1 MRCPKCQ
8 YITFDSAERCRNCGY
23 DFSLAEDLPPV
34 DLPMQDG
41 SPDGPLADFS
51 LSEADLQ
58 GTPAPPGAAASNT
71 SELPLF
77 RDRSRA
83 GRDADLDAPLVTPSA
98 IPRAPLAVR
107 RNTGLL
113 AKPRPRRESAPE
125 PRLALETA
133 EMPIVPEPMAP
144 PAVPVVD
151 GAAEAASATARG
163 IAGLIDLAIIGS
175 IDLAVLYFTLRIC
188 DLGLADV
195 RALPLAPLLAFY
207 ALVNG
212 GYFAAFVAAGGQTV
226 GKMATGIRV
235 IPGDPDGLP
244 PKRVSAGHAI
254 VRAAAYLVSALP
266 LGLGFVPG
274 FVGQE
279 RRALHDRLAD
289 TRVVRA

>member
-23 DFSLAEDLPPV
+23 DFSLAVDLPAV

-58 GTPAPPGAAASNT
+58 VTPTAPPLPSSNT
-71 SELPLF
+71 GELPLF
-77 RDRSRA
+77 RDRARA
-83 GRDADLDAPLVTPSA
+83 ERDVDAPLVTPSA
-98 IPRAPLAVR
+98 SPRPPLAVR
-107 RNTGLL
+107 RHTGQP
-113 AKPRPRRESAPE
+113 AKPRPHRESVPE

-133 EMPIVPEPMAP
+133 EVSIVPEPAAP
-144 PAVPVVD
+144 VAPAV
-151 GAAEAASATARG
+151 AASGEAASAGARG
-163 IAGLIDLAIIGS
+163 LAGLIDLAIVGP

-207 ALVNG
+207 ALMNG
-212 GYFAAFVAAGGQTV
+212 GYFAAFVAAGGQTI

-235 IPGDPDGLP
+235 ITGDPIATASD
-244 PKRVSAGHAI
+244 RVPTGHAI
-254 VRAAAYLVSALP
+254 VRAAAYLVSAIP

-274 FVGQE
+274 FIGQE
-279 RRALHDRLAD
+279 RRAVHDRLAD